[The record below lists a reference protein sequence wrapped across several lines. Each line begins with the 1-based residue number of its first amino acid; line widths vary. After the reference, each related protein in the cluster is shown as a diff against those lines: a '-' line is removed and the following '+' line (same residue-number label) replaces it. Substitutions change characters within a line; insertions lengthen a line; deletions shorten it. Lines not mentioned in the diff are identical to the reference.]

1 VGTLQPLR
9 VAVVPARELRARS
22 RLLAALE
29 AAEPVRFE
37 RAGSWD
43 GLDAVIAFGPDGED
57 ALRDA
62 PAGLPSLLA
71 VGDEP
76 APGGAR
82 AVVLSESL
90 ERPLRGA
97 RLSDARAVTLDAG
110 VAGDVVAS
118 VDGAPAWVVSAG
130 HHVVACAPAELEP
143 EEALRERLAPG
154 RCLALLALVHFLRS
168 LAGDL
173 RWSPPPLRAAFVV
186 DDPNLHWP
194 SYGHLR
200 YRELLAHAREHRYH
214 LAVAMVPL
222 DGWLA
227 HRGTARLFRDGAAQ
241 LSVCVHGNDHD
252 GPELGRPRDDA
263 HAIALAAQAL
273 TRMAAFERRTG
284 VAVSRVMVPPH
295 ERVSEP
301 AARALLTCGYEAICT
316 TRPYPWVTTRQDL
329 PWLMRPADAGPLAA
343 WGSVDVVAGGL
354 PLLLRSSLEHS
365 REDLVLRAFL
375 GQPLILY
382 GHHDA
387 FAGGL
392 DVLAQA
398 AADINRLGDV
408 HWQSLAA
415 IVRAGAETRRAGS
428 SLEVRLLSRRARLDV
443 PGGARELSVD
453 LAALA
458 PEGARLRLYNGGP
471 PTEITA
477 GAPAVLHGDGPRR
490 VELELIAA
498 SDDDA
503 IGSRRMRLR
512 PLARRL
518 ASEARD
524 RGRALLP

>member
-1 VGTLQPLR
+1 MGALQPLR
-9 VAVVPARELRARS
+9 VAVVPARELRERS

-37 RAGSWD
+37 AAGAWD
-43 GLDAVIAFGPDGED
+43 GVDAVIAFGPEGAA
-57 ALRDA
+57 ALGDA
-62 PAGLPSLLA
+62 PAGLPALLA
-71 VGDEP
+71 VGDEAAAG
-76 APGGAR
+76 AP
-82 AVVLSESL
+82 
-90 ERPLRGA
+90 RPVELAAALPLPLHGA
-97 RLSDARAVTLDAG
+97 RLSDCHAAPLDDGAAGAVLAF
-110 VAGDVVAS
+110 
-118 VDGAPAWVVSAG
+118 VDGAPAWVAAADR
-130 HHVVACAPAELEP
+130 HVVACAPAELEP

-154 RCLALLALVHFLRS
+154 RCLALLAVVHFLRS

-194 SYGHLR
+194 SYGHLH

-227 HRGTARLFRDGAAQ
+227 HRGTARLFRDGTAQ

-252 GPELGRPRDDA
+252 GPELGRPRDNA
-263 HAIALAAQAL
+263 EAIALAAQAL

-301 AARALLTCGYEAICT
+301 AARALVTCGYEAICT
-316 TRPYPWVTTRQDL
+316 TRPYPWVTTREDL
-329 PWLMRPADAGPLAA
+329 PWLTRPADAGPLAA

-392 DVLAQA
+392 DVLAEA

-428 SLEVRLLSRRARLDV
+428 SLEVRLMSRRARLDV

-458 PEGARLRLYNGGP
+458 PEGARVRLYNGGP
-471 PTEITA
+471 PTEIAA
-477 GAPAVLHGDGPRR
+477 GSPAALHGDGPRR
-490 VELELIAA
+490 VELELVAA
-498 SDDDA
+498 NDSDA
-503 IGSRRMRLR
+503 IGSRRPRLR

-524 RGRALLP
+524 RGLALLP